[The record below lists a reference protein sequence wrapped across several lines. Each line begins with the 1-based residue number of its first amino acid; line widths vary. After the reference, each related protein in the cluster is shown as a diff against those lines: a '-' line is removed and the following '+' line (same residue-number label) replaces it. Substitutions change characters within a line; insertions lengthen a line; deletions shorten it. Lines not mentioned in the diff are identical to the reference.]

1 MSCEYLREFSKKF
14 ETALLVYSGASGKL
28 IHEKKQKSKISWHCP
43 FKILRLLMP
52 TLVFLGD
59 TIYVWLDALANYLT
73 VAGYGT
79 PHFQWPPSVH
89 VIGMQGNAEDSDP
102 DPDLLAT

>member
-1 MSCEYLREFSKKF
+1 
-14 ETALLVYSGASGKL
+14 
-28 IHEKKQKSKISWHCP
+28 
-43 FKILRLLMP
+43 MP
-52 TLVFLGD
+52 ILVFQGD

-89 VIGMQGNAEDSDP
+89 VIGMHCIYPAYPCRTKLGIRIRICSQPE
-102 DPDLLAT
+102 LLTL

>member
-1 MSCEYLREFSKKF
+1 
-14 ETALLVYSGASGKL
+14 
-28 IHEKKQKSKISWHCP
+28 
-43 FKILRLLMP
+43 MP

-89 VIGMQGNAEDSDP
+89 VIGTYAYPAYYAGQCWGFVSGSARN
-102 DPDLLAT
+102 LNF

>member
-1 MSCEYLREFSKKF
+1 M
-14 ETALLVYSGASGKL
+14 
-28 IHEKKQKSKISWHCP
+28 
-43 FKILRLLMP
+43 
-52 TLVFLGD
+52 FLGD

-102 DPDLLAT
+102 DLLGTLNF

>member
-1 MSCEYLREFSKKF
+1 MTPVLIFQSPHYLYFF
-14 ETALLVYSGASGKL
+14 IL
-28 IHEKKQKSKISWHCP
+28 I
-43 FKILRLLMP
+43 FVILIC
-52 TLVFLGD
+52 VGD

-89 VIGMQGNAEDSDP
+89 VIGMQGNAGDSYL
-102 DPDLLAT
+102 DLLAT